1 MLSFW
6 LFSTTSFFPEAFYF
20 FHFSKRIFKSLLRCF
35 YDVHFNILVRY
46 LQYLILLGVG
56 IQLPIFLILGMMDN
70 SLLYPGHLSIMLGDS
85 GSYLHH
91 LF

>member
-6 LFSTTSFFPEAFYF
+6 LFSTTFFPEAFYF
-20 FHFSKRIFKSLLRCF
+20 FHFSKRIFKRLLRCF
-35 YDVHFNILVRY
+35 YDVCFNILVRY
-46 LQYLILLGVG
+46 LQYLILLGFG
-56 IQLPIFLILGMMDN
+56 IQVASFLILGMMDN
-70 SLLYPGHLSIMLGDS
+70 SLLYSGHLFIMLGDS